1 MDYAIDRF
9 TDINYSCCVGF
20 CSSWQDRRHLRQALM
35 TREVLLNGSS
45 VLSVG
50 TKIAI
55 KILWKIKRFICH
67 SSVGWNPEKS
77 L

>member
-1 MDYAIDRF
+1 
-9 TDINYSCCVGF
+9 
-20 CSSWQDRRHLRQALM
+20 
-35 TREVLLNGSS
+35 
-45 VLSVG
+45 LSVG